1 MPAGEGPARRRV
13 VSGGILR
20 GPVDPERPLK
30 PACRILAAIA
40 CAFVHCA
47 QVHAGT
53 LTVFAAASLKEALD
67 EAARAFEK
75 ASGHTL
81 RISYAASSALAKQIE
96 AGAPAQLF
104 ISADEEWMDY
114 VESRKLL
121 KRPRVNLLTNAIV
134 LIAPAGRVPM
144 LRIEPRFGLAA
155 ALGDGRLAMADTQSV
170 PAGKYGR
177 AALESLG
184 VWAQVKDRLAPA
196 ENVRA
201 TLALVARAET
211 PLGIVYRTDAK
222 AEPRVAVV
230 DTFPAS
236 SHPAIV
242 YPMGVLRDAPAAADE
257 LAAYLAA
264 PATRAIWQRHGFG
277 FPS

>member
-1 MPAGEGPARRRV
+1 MEPALRV
-13 VSGGILR
+13 
-20 GPVDPERPLK
+20 
-30 PACRILAAIA
+30 LAAL
-40 CAFVHCA
+40 AFAFLPCLPVRA
-47 QVHAGT
+47 ET
-53 LTVFAAASLKEALD
+53 LTVFAAASLKESLD

-114 VESRKLL
+114 VDSLKLL
-121 KRPRVNLLTNAIV
+121 KRPRVNLLTNALV
-134 LIAPAGRVPM
+134 LIAPAGKVPK
-144 LRIEPRFGLAA
+144 LRIEPGFALAA

-177 AALESLG
+177 SALESLG
-184 VWAQVKDRLAPA
+184 VWTQVQGKLAPA

-211 PLGIVYRTDAK
+211 PLGIVYRTDAQ

-242 YPMGVLRDAPAAADE
+242 YPMGILRDAPAAADD
-257 LAAYLAA
+257 LAAFLTA

-277 FPS
+277 FPN

>member
-1 MPAGEGPARRRV
+1 MEPIRRALAVLILALLPGVPARA
-13 VSGGILR
+13 
-20 GPVDPERPLK
+20 E
-30 PACRILAAIA
+30 
-40 CAFVHCA
+40 
-47 QVHAGT
+47 T
-53 LTVFAAASLKEALD
+53 LTVFAAASLKESLD

-75 ASGHTL
+75 ASGHVV
-81 RISYAASSALAKQIE
+81 RISYAASSALARQIE
-96 AGAPAQLF
+96 AGAPAQIF
-104 ISADEEWMDY
+104 ISADEEWMDH

-121 KRPRVNLLTNAIV
+121 KRARVNLLGNAIV
-134 LIAPAGRVPM
+134 LIAPAGKAPK
-144 LRIEPRFGLAA
+144 LRIEPGFALAA
-155 ALGDGRLAMADTQSV
+155 ALGDGRLAMADPQSV

-184 VWAQVKDRLAPA
+184 VWTQVRGRLAPA

-211 PLGIVYRTDAK
+211 PLGIVYRTDAR
-222 AEPRVAVV
+222 AEPRVTVV

-242 YPMGVLRDAPAAADE
+242 YPLGVLRDAPAAADD
-257 LAAYLAA
+257 LAAFLAA

-277 FPS
+277 FPG

>member
-1 MPAGEGPARRRV
+1 MEPARRV
-13 VSGGILR
+13 LAVL
-20 GPVDPERPLK
+20 
-30 PACRILAAIA
+30 ILAFLPWVPARA
-40 CAFVHCA
+40 E
-47 QVHAGT
+47 T

-75 ASGHTL
+75 ASGHVV
-81 RISYAASSALAKQIE
+81 RISYAASSALARQIE

-114 VESRKLL
+114 VESRNLL
-121 KRPRVNLLTNAIV
+121 KGGRVNLLTNALV
-134 LIAPAGRVPM
+134 LIAPAGKVPK
-144 LRIEPRFGLAA
+144 LRIEPGFALAA
-155 ALGDGRLAMADTQSV
+155 ALGDGRLSVADTRAV
-170 PAGKYGR
+170 PAGKYAR

-184 VWAQVKDRLAPA
+184 VWPQVQGRLAPA

-201 TLALVARAET
+201 TLALVARGET
-211 PLGIVYRTDAK
+211 PLGIVYRTDAQ

-230 DTFPAS
+230 DTFAAS

-242 YPMGVLRDAPAAADE
+242 YPMGVLREASSAADD
-257 LAAYLAA
+257 LAAFLAA
-264 PATRAIWQRHGFG
+264 PGTRAVWRRHGFG

>member
-1 MPAGEGPARRRV
+1 MEPALRVLAAVAFAFVLCLPARA
-13 VSGGILR
+13 
-20 GPVDPERPLK
+20 E
-30 PACRILAAIA
+30 
-40 CAFVHCA
+40 
-47 QVHAGT
+47 T

-67 EAARAFEK
+67 EAARAFEA

-121 KRPRVNLLTNAIV
+121 KRPRVNLLTNALV
-134 LIAPAGRVPM
+134 LIAPAGKVPK
-144 LRIEPRFGLAA
+144 LRNEPGFALAA

-184 VWAQVKDRLAPA
+184 VWAQVQGKLAPA

-201 TLALVARAET
+201 TLALVARGET
-211 PLGIVYRTDAK
+211 PLGVVYRTDAQ
-222 AEPRVAVV
+222 AEPRVAMV

-242 YPMGVLRDAPAAADE
+242 YPMGVLREAPAAADD
-257 LAAYLAA
+257 LAAFLAA
-264 PATRAIWQRHGFG
+264 PGTRAIWQRHGFG
-277 FPS
+277 FPN